1 MNSNQ
6 ARIQFLVA
14 LIFAL
19 LKLTTVNFSPAA
31 NALNGTEQSNYR
43 RIQRFYQQFEI
54 PFQQI
59 APVVLALLPPKS
71 DFIIAID
78 RTNWKFGPLEIN
90 ILLAAVVYRATAF
103 PLLWMLIDKKGNS
116 NTTEPIQLMERRF
129 KCLPKKQVKAVVADR
144 EFIGCYCFKW
154 LQKEKL
160 TFNTKVSTQGPAKPV
175 FWPFESLAIK
185 QAKTIV
191 APVRFS
197 GHKLHLS
204 EVKLAPDDVIT
215 ATNGAADSA

>member
-1 MNSNQ
+1 MQRPLNSNQ

-78 RTNWKFGPLEIN
+78 RINWKFGPLEIN
-90 ILLAAVVYRATAF
+90 ILMATVVYKATTF
-103 PLLWMLIDKKGNS
+103 TLVWMLIDKRGNS
-116 NTTEPIQLMERRF
+116 KTTERL
-129 KCLPKKQVKAVVADR
+129 
-144 EFIGCYCFKW
+144 
-154 LQKEKL
+154 LQ
-160 TFNTKVSTQGPAKPV
+160 
-175 FWPFESLAIK
+175 
-185 QAKTIV
+185 
-191 APVRFS
+191 
-197 GHKLHLS
+197 
-204 EVKLAPDDVIT
+204 
-215 ATNGAADSA
+215 